1 MLLHTTFVS
10 LWDGGW
16 GVQAPASQTDYRLWL
31 ALSGGSERS
40 LAKHLMS
47 TTHLNFSCNRKA
59 GD

>member
-40 LAKHLMS
+40 LAKLPNVNNTS
-47 TTHLNFSCNRKA
+47 QFLVPSQSW
-59 GD
+59 